1 MFKFILNI
9 LEKIKIQY
17 MGNNMTN
24 MTNSTYQGDCLD
36 YSAIKTN
43 LNKIKGKRG
52 SNRVISINNLK
63 ESLIHFSDCF
73 NKLTEKEIQ
82 EELKNDSFIQLCKDI
97 SRLKNKE
104 LNEIIEP
111 MVLTDFDKL
120 SKKVDILDNKID
132 TLDNTVVD
140 IRDRYLLRQGKN
152 IDDILST
159 AESIP
164 KNIENSNNKIN
175 EIHTDLSNSNKKL
188 SEMIGN
194 IKPPTLQKIPNDYL
208 KNDDFEFI
216 INEKLKNLK
225 EIKENSESLEI
236 IPAKINNIEKE
247 LKNLSEKMDNLPSS
261 NSFQTPKHI
270 PKEEKSVIALAKYMT
285 DGVSQ
290 FENIAKEYLS
300 KISELDKLDK
310 IKEEHK
316 KELEQVKKDELKTG
330 KKSGKIELI
339 KKLAENFPTEF
350 KTIQSTFEYLLED
363 KFEKDETLEIAD
375 KNLNKILPFIEGKIE
390 NGKYQVISPALLV
403 DEEILFKASVKKVD

>member
-24 MTNSTYQGDCLD
+24 STYQGGCLD
-36 YSAIKTN
+36 YTKVQQSF
-43 LNKIKGKRG
+43 NKIKKTKSNKRQELIL
-52 SNRVISINNLK
+52 SLRTDLNNFHDAL
-63 ESLIHFSDCF
+63 
-73 NKLTEKEIQ
+73 NKLPKEEKQ
-82 EELKNDSFIQLCKDI
+82 EELKNDKFSQLCKDI
-97 SRLKNKE
+97 SSLKNEE
-104 LNEIIEP
+104 LNKIIVS
-111 MVLTDFDKL
+111 MTLTDFHKL
-120 SKKVDILDNKID
+120 SKKVGILDDKID
-132 TLDNTVVD
+132 RLDNTVVE
-140 IRDRYLLRQGKN
+140 IRDKFLLGQGKN
-152 IDDILST
+152 VDDILSI

-164 KNIENSNNKIN
+164 KNIDSKIN
-175 EIHTDLSNSNKKL
+175 KIHTDLSNSNKKL

-208 KNDDFEFI
+208 KNDDFKFI

-350 KTIQSTFEYLLED
+350 KTIQSTFEDLLED

>member
-24 MTNSTYQGDCLD
+24 SKYQGGCLD
-36 YSAIKTN
+36 YTKVQQSF
-43 LNKIKGKRG
+43 NKIKKTRGNKRQELIL
-52 SNRVISINNLK
+52 SLRTDLNNFHDGL
-63 ESLIHFSDCF
+63 
-73 NKLTEKEIQ
+73 NKLPKEEKQ
-82 EELKNDSFIQLCKDI
+82 EELKNDKFSQLCKDI
-97 SRLKNKE
+97 SSLKNEE
-104 LNEIIEP
+104 LNKIIVS
-111 MVLTDFDKL
+111 MTLTDFHKL
-120 SKKVDILDNKID
+120 SKKVGILDDKID
-132 TLDNTVVD
+132 RLDNTVVE
-140 IRDRYLLRQGKN
+140 IRDKFLLGQGKN
-152 IDDILST
+152 VDDILSI

-164 KNIENSNNKIN
+164 KNIDSKIN
-175 EIHTDLSNSNKKL
+175 KIHTDLSNSNKKL

-208 KNDDFEFI
+208 KNDDFKFI